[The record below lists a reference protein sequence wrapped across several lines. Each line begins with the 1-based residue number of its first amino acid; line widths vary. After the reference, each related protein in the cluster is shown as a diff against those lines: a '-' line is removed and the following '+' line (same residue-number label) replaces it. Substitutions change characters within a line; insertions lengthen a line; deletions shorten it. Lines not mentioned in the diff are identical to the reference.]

1 MMTPQELQGKA
12 QELNDRLLDVMI
24 EFGQENPEIPAQ
36 VLMAGLGQLLVH
48 FSLSQTGEAHTLRL
62 IDELRTASIK
72 FSGSIAPQH

>member
-1 MMTPQELQGKA
+1 MTAQELQGKA
-12 QELNDRLLDVMI
+12 QELNDRLIDVMI
-24 EFGQENPEIPAQ
+24 AFGEENPEIPAQ

-62 IDELRTASIK
+62 IDELRTAAIK

>member
-1 MMTPQELQGKA
+1 MTAQELQGKA
-12 QELNDRLLDVMI
+12 QELNERLLDVMI
-24 EFGQENPEIPAQ
+24 AFGEENPEIPAQ

-62 IDELRTASIK
+62 IDELRAAAIK